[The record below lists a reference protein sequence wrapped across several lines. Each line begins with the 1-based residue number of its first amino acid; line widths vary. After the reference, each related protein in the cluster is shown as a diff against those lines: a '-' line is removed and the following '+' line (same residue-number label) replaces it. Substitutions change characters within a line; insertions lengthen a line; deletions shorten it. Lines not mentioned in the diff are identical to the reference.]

1 MASRKKIS
9 DLEAT
14 MSLAQIERAKQI
26 VQEERE
32 LSKQLHGQPTASDAI
47 QSNEEMP
54 TTVRLG
60 AADRMYLTMLARRE
74 NKSFSQLVRE
84 IVQEGLAK
92 RLELLTQSD
101 PSKKPSSEP
110 DIFVL
115 GPSEIQDIA
124 RTLGNIV
131 ARLAPGLGIIS
142 GPAVASAAGA
152 IGYIERGH
160 PTKDAGPTKRPTSGT
175 KPQAK
180 NTR

>member
-1 MASRKKIS
+1 MASHKKIS
-9 DLEAT
+9 DLEST
-14 MSLAQIERAKQI
+14 MSHEQVERAMQI

-32 LSKQLHGQPTASDAI
+32 LSKRHQGQPTASDAI

-60 AADRMYLTMLARRE
+60 AADRMYLTMIARRE

-92 RLELLTQSD
+92 RLELLAHSD
-101 PSKKPSSEP
+101 PAMKPASDP

-115 GPSEIQDIA
+115 GPSEIQEIA

-131 ARLAPGLGIIS
+131 ARLAPGLGMS
-142 GPAVASAAGA
+142 PAPASASAAPS

-160 PTKDAGPTKRPTSGT
+160 PAKDAGPPKRPASGS
-175 KPQAK
+175 K
-180 NTR
+180 NRTRGTR